1 MNDIRRLKE
10 QQREKHPGFAPYLEC
25 MTRSL
30 FTGLAT
36 FCLGFSTTY
45 FLQKLVSKRLPYQLK
60 TSILIST
67 LVATGAAYKVT
78 ADRTSSCQAGWMAAE
93 GKFTALSNVEEGG
106 DDERQQELS

>member
-10 QQREKHPGFAPYLEC
+10 QQREKHPGFGSYLEC

-36 FCLGFSTTY
+36 FCLGFSSTY
-45 FLQKLVSKRLPYQLK
+45 FVQKLVSKRLPYAQQ
-60 TSILIST
+60 TSILISA

-93 GKFTALSNVEEGG
+93 GKFTALTDVVEEGG
-106 DDERQQELS
+106 QEEQ

>member
-36 FCLGFSTTY
+36 FCLGFASTY
-45 FLQKLVSKRLPYQLK
+45 FLQKLASKRLPYAHQ

-78 ADRTSSCQAGWMAAE
+78 ADRTNSCQAGWMAAE
-93 GKFTALSNVEEGG
+93 GKFTALTNVEEGG
-106 DDERQQELS
+106 LEEQQQQ

>member
-10 QQREKHPGFAPYLEC
+10 EQREKHPGFGPYLEC

-36 FCLGFSTTY
+36 FCLGFSSTY
-45 FLQKLVSKRLPYQLK
+45 FLQKLVSKRLPYANQ

-78 ADRTSSCQAGWMAAE
+78 ADRTNSCQAGWMAAE
-93 GKFTALSNVEEGG
+93 GKFTALTDVEDQEELG
-106 DDERQQELS
+106 EQQQQ